1 MLASYLQIVSDCV
14 EAGTPPEP
22 FIFVPYVAVESLA
35 EETQRTRARALVHKV
50 CAEDVSHIEEAI
62 RVKRT
67 EWEETMPS
75 WLKYTG
81 AQVWEEKPR
90 EQYYDTIASIL
101 AKKRGIDTTKKDT
114 GRPKEKRSAEKTV
127 SQNPMAY
134 SPAKRT
140 RPSSS
145 SSAIEFLEASQF
157 HLREHCVGDEFAFE
171 GFLLYA

>member
-1 MLASYLQIVSDCV
+1 M
-14 EAGTPPEP
+14 
-22 FIFVPYVAVESLA
+22 
-35 EETQRTRARALVHKV
+35 HK
-50 CAEDVSHIEEAI
+50 SG
-62 RVKRT
+62 KKK
-67 EWEETMPS
+67 
-75 WLKYTG
+75 L
-81 AQVWEEKPR
+81 R
-90 EQYYDTIASIL
+90 EQYYDIIASIL

-134 SPAKRT
+134 SPGKRM

-171 GFLLYA
+171 GFLLYAPDTVKTIELMDYKTHAKKKEPLFVFLVADPSAPLLCKFWNKTAVQTSANVRCDMCEDIVLTRTKF